1 MLRGNIKCIM
11 MITGRGKTQTN
22 VLNRISPIN
31 SRFITTIKEQK
42 SKGCGTEP
50 NSSSKD
56 TKEELADE
64 DELEEMFVQGPH
76 GIEWGGPTRGGK
88 RPEPTRYG
96 DWEYKGRV
104 IDF

>member
-1 MLRGNIKCIM
+1 MRGISGVVRCLRLSGGLKLAYPS
-11 MITGRGKTQTN
+11 RGS
-22 VLNRISPIN
+22 I
-31 SRFITTIKEQK
+31 RFITVTK
-42 SKGCGTEP
+42 SNPTKTE
-50 NSSSKD
+50 NSSCGEPI
-56 TKEELADE
+56 TKKGTNEELADE

-96 DWEYKGRV
+96 DWESKGRV